1 MQIDYIVVPQV
12 VPHLL
17 STLVPCP
24 ICGTLYDGQYVYCD
38 KCVAEQEKEHDEG
51 WPYDPMML
59 FEL

>member
-24 ICGTLYDGQYVYCD
+24 ICGTLYDGQYVYCN
-38 KCVAEQEKEHDEG
+38 KCVAEQEQEEYYG
-51 WPYDPMML
+51 YDPTDA
-59 FEL
+59 F